1 MKPCRT
7 CNQTEID
14 KNPYRIS
21 ASSREIIPK
30 DFTEN
35 IPKKTI
41 KLSNKYIKSICNFLL
56 AAGKNILILLT
67 GMVVVSLIP
76 LSLYFLGLMFR
87 HIYCA
92 GHNNDFTCADG
103 IFPTLIG
110 GVVSA
115 FIIIFILVVL
125 VPVFNVGKAVY
136 EELFSK

>member
-1 MKPCRT
+1 MKPCPT

-41 KLSNKYIKSICNFLL
+41 KLYNKYIKSICNFLL

-76 LSLYFLGLMFR
+76 LSLYVLGLIFK
-87 HIYCA
+87 HLFCA
-92 GHNNDFTCADG
+92 GNKDFVCSDG
-103 IFPTLIG
+103 SFPTILAG
-110 GVVSA
+110 GVAICVS
-115 FIIIFILVVL
+115 FVIGLLLI
-125 VPVFNVGKAVY
+125 PVFSIGNAICK
-136 EELFSK
+136 ELFSK